1 MKKLLGIVVLCF
13 ILNSCGEGNSSSD
26 YKKGYNDGYN
36 GETPG
41 KNSSAYFDGYED
53 GKFDGDCDY
62 YKQNKELHHYLWD
75 KYLKCD

>member
-1 MKKLLGIVVLCF
+1 MKKLLVMVVLCS
-13 ILNSCGEGNSSSD
+13 ILLSCGDEKSSSD

-36 GETPG
+36 GETPR
-41 KNSSAYFDGYED
+41 KNSTAYTDGYEE

-62 YKQNKELHHYLWD
+62 YQQNKELHHYLWD